1 MPSIAA
7 VGLCRVL
14 LEKRRSEPQVKFG
27 KLFTCTLGTA
37 IVTILT
43 AFCGSLLASSALS
56 QLSYILEIDLYRGV
70 KLMQLIPIALFML
83 AYLLVYAYEETGARE
98 AVLAHAGQRGEKNR
112 VKRFNAYFGELMQTP
127 MKLGWFLAIVVIAVA
142 AVLAFC
148 LNNFIIANSTI
159 PTGSMQDTIM
169 AGARVFGSRLKY
181 TFGEVE
187 RGDIAIF
194 VYGYKCK
201 GCGQSYRETDQGVCP
216 YCGRED
222 KKNSVVYYV
231 KRVIG
236 MPGDHI
242 EIRQTGTADASE
254 FHNIKIGKNAD
265 GSSVEVPIGTVYV
278 NGEAITETY
287 LPEPMIVDGQQFPA
301 VDVTVPEGSY
311 YMLGDNRN
319 NSLDARYWGEY
330 NMVARDKMVAKV
342 YFKYWP
348 LTDMGSVN

>member
-1 MPSIAA
+1 MDNKFFDVVDSDGHHVDNVSSYDEGETENSTSVSGDNAGDQGAA
-7 VGLCRVL
+7 QVSSDSGQADGASPRVRTAGGK
-14 LEKRRSEPQVKFG
+14 KRRPKKSEDGEQQPTLLGEIIDWVK
-27 KLFTCTLGTA
+27 
-37 IVTILT
+37 
-43 AFCGSLLASSALS
+43 
-56 QLSYILEIDLYRGV
+56 
-70 KLMQLIPIALFML
+70 
-83 AYLLVYAYEETGARE
+83 
-98 AVLAHAGQRGEKNR
+98 
-112 VKRFNAYFGELMQTP
+112 
-127 MKLGWFLAIVVIAVA
+127 VIAVA

-194 VYGYKCK
+194 VYGYKCRS
-201 GCGQSYRETDQGVCP
+201 CGQSYRETDEGVCP
-216 YCGRED
+216 NCGRED
-222 KKNSVVYYV
+222 KKNSVIYYV

-242 EIRQTGTADASE
+242 EIKQTGTADASE

-330 NMVARDKMVAKV
+330 NMVSRDKMVAKV

>member
-1 MPSIAA
+1 MDNKFFDVVDSDGHHVDNAPASDELEVENSTSVSEDNAGDQGA
-7 VGLCRVL
+7 SRMKPESEGADGASPRVQTSGGK
-14 LEKRRSEPQVKFG
+14 KRRPKKSEDGEQPTTLLGEIIDWVK
-27 KLFTCTLGTA
+27 
-37 IVTILT
+37 
-43 AFCGSLLASSALS
+43 
-56 QLSYILEIDLYRGV
+56 
-70 KLMQLIPIALFML
+70 
-83 AYLLVYAYEETGARE
+83 
-98 AVLAHAGQRGEKNR
+98 
-112 VKRFNAYFGELMQTP
+112 
-127 MKLGWFLAIVVIAVA
+127 VIAVA

-201 GCGQSYRETDQGVCP
+201 GCGQSYRETDEGVCP

-242 EIRQTGTADASE
+242 EIKQTGTADASE

-265 GSSVEVPIGTVYV
+265 GSNVEVPIGTVYV

-301 VDVTVPEGSY
+301 VDVTVPEGCY

-330 NMVARDKMVAKV
+330 NMVFRDKMVAKV

>member
-1 MPSIAA
+1 MDNKFFDVVDSDGHHVDNVSASDEGKAENSTSVSGDNAGDQGAA
-7 VGLCRVL
+7 QVSSDSGQADGASPRVRTAGGKKQRRKKSENEEQQPTL
-14 LEKRRSEPQVKFG
+14 LGEIIDWVK
-27 KLFTCTLGTA
+27 
-37 IVTILT
+37 
-43 AFCGSLLASSALS
+43 
-56 QLSYILEIDLYRGV
+56 
-70 KLMQLIPIALFML
+70 
-83 AYLLVYAYEETGARE
+83 
-98 AVLAHAGQRGEKNR
+98 
-112 VKRFNAYFGELMQTP
+112 
-127 MKLGWFLAIVVIAVA
+127 VIAVA

-201 GCGQSYRETDQGVCP
+201 GCGQTYRETDQGVCP
-216 YCGRED
+216 NCGRED

-242 EIRQTGTADASE
+242 EIKQTGTADASE
-254 FHNIKIGKNAD
+254 FHNIRIGKNAD
-265 GSSVEVPIGTVYV
+265 GSNVEVPIGTVYV

-330 NMVARDKMVAKV
+330 NMVSRDKMVAKV

>member
-1 MPSIAA
+1 MDNKFFDVVDSDGHHVDNVSASDEGEAENSTSASEANVDDQGAA
-7 VGLCRVL
+7 QVSSDSGQADGASPRVRTAGGKKQRRKKSDDGEQQPTL
-14 LEKRRSEPQVKFG
+14 LGEIIDWVK
-27 KLFTCTLGTA
+27 
-37 IVTILT
+37 
-43 AFCGSLLASSALS
+43 
-56 QLSYILEIDLYRGV
+56 
-70 KLMQLIPIALFML
+70 
-83 AYLLVYAYEETGARE
+83 
-98 AVLAHAGQRGEKNR
+98 
-112 VKRFNAYFGELMQTP
+112 
-127 MKLGWFLAIVVIAVA
+127 VIAVA

-181 TFGEVE
+181 TFGDVE

>member
-1 MPSIAA
+1 MDNKFFDVVDSDGHHVDNVSASDEGEAENSTSVSGDNAGDQGAA
-7 VGLCRVL
+7 QVSSDSGQADGASPRVRTAGGK
-14 LEKRRSEPQVKFG
+14 KRRPKKSEDEEQPTTLLGEIIDWVK
-27 KLFTCTLGTA
+27 
-37 IVTILT
+37 
-43 AFCGSLLASSALS
+43 
-56 QLSYILEIDLYRGV
+56 
-70 KLMQLIPIALFML
+70 
-83 AYLLVYAYEETGARE
+83 
-98 AVLAHAGQRGEKNR
+98 
-112 VKRFNAYFGELMQTP
+112 
-127 MKLGWFLAIVVIAVA
+127 VIAVA

-242 EIRQTGTADASE
+242 EIRQTGIADASE
-254 FHNIKIGKNAD
+254 FHNIKVGKNAD

>member
-1 MPSIAA
+1 MDHKFFDVVDSEGNHVDNVPASDEGKAENSTSVSGDHVDDSGASRVDSDSIQTDE
-7 VGLCRVL
+7 VSPHVQTDGGK
-14 LEKRRSEPQVKFG
+14 KRRRKKSEDEEQPTTLLGEIIDWVK
-27 KLFTCTLGTA
+27 
-37 IVTILT
+37 I
-43 AFCGSLLASSALS
+43 
-56 QLSYILEIDLYRGV
+56 
-70 KLMQLIPIALFML
+70 
-83 AYLLVYAYEETGARE
+83 
-98 AVLAHAGQRGEKNR
+98 
-112 VKRFNAYFGELMQTP
+112 
-127 MKLGWFLAIVVIAVA
+127 IAVA

-201 GCGQSYRETDQGVCP
+201 GCGQSYRETDEGVCP

-222 KKNSVVYYV
+222 KKNSVIYYV

-242 EIRQTGTADASE
+242 EIKQTGTADASE

-287 LPEPMIVDGQQFPA
+287 LPEPMIVDGQQFPE
-301 VDVTVPEGSY
+301 VDVTVPEDCY

-330 NMVARDKMVAKV
+330 NMVSRDKMVAKV

>member
-1 MPSIAA
+1 MDNKFFDVVDSDGHHVDNVSASVEGEAENSTSVSGDNAGDQGAPQVSSDSGQADGA
-7 VGLCRVL
+7 SPRVRTAGGK
-14 LEKRRSEPQVKFG
+14 KRRSKKSDDGEQPTTLLGEIIDWVK
-27 KLFTCTLGTA
+27 
-37 IVTILT
+37 
-43 AFCGSLLASSALS
+43 
-56 QLSYILEIDLYRGV
+56 
-70 KLMQLIPIALFML
+70 
-83 AYLLVYAYEETGARE
+83 
-98 AVLAHAGQRGEKNR
+98 
-112 VKRFNAYFGELMQTP
+112 
-127 MKLGWFLAIVVIAVA
+127 VIAVA

-201 GCGQSYRETDQGVCP
+201 SCGQSYRETDEGVCP

-242 EIRQTGTADASE
+242 EIKQTGTADASE

-287 LPEPMIVDGQQFPA
+287 LPEPMIVDGQQFPE

-330 NMVARDKMVAKV
+330 NMVSRDKMVAKV

>member
-1 MPSIAA
+1 MENKFFDVVDSDGKMVDNESA
-7 VGLCRVL
+7 VDETNAQQVENSTSGAG
-14 LEKRRSEPQVKFG
+14 ENTAGKKRRPKKSEDGEQPTTLLGEIIDWVK
-27 KLFTCTLGTA
+27 
-37 IVTILT
+37 
-43 AFCGSLLASSALS
+43 
-56 QLSYILEIDLYRGV
+56 
-70 KLMQLIPIALFML
+70 
-83 AYLLVYAYEETGARE
+83 
-98 AVLAHAGQRGEKNR
+98 
-112 VKRFNAYFGELMQTP
+112 
-127 MKLGWFLAIVVIAVA
+127 VIAVA

-201 GCGQSYRETDQGVCP
+201 GCGQSYRETDEGVCP

-222 KKNSVVYYV
+222 KKNSVIYYV

-242 EIRQTGTADASE
+242 EIKQTGTADASE

-287 LPEPMIVDGQQFPA
+287 LPEPMIVDGQQFPE

-330 NMVARDKMVAKV
+330 NMVSRDKMVAKV

>member
-1 MPSIAA
+1 MDNKFFDVVDSDGKMVDNESAA
-7 VGLCRVL
+7 DETDAQQVENSTSGS
-14 LEKRRSEPQVKFG
+14 EEKTGGKKRRPKKSDDGEQPTTLLGEIIDWVK
-27 KLFTCTLGTA
+27 
-37 IVTILT
+37 
-43 AFCGSLLASSALS
+43 
-56 QLSYILEIDLYRGV
+56 
-70 KLMQLIPIALFML
+70 
-83 AYLLVYAYEETGARE
+83 
-98 AVLAHAGQRGEKNR
+98 
-112 VKRFNAYFGELMQTP
+112 
-127 MKLGWFLAIVVIAVA
+127 VIAVA

-194 VYGYKCK
+194 VYGYKCR
-201 GCGQSYRETDQGVCP
+201 GCGQSYRETDEGVCP

-242 EIRQTGTADASE
+242 EIKQTGTADASE

-265 GSSVEVPIGTVYV
+265 GSSVVVPIGTVYV

-287 LPEPMIVDGQQFPA
+287 LPEPMIVDGQQFPE

-330 NMVARDKMVAKV
+330 NMVSRDKMVAKV

>member
-1 MPSIAA
+1 MDNKFFDVVDSDGHHVDNVSASDEGEAENSTSASEANVDDQGAA
-7 VGLCRVL
+7 QVSSDSGQAAGASPRVRTAGGKKQRRKKSDDGEQPTTL
-14 LEKRRSEPQVKFG
+14 LGEIIDWVK
-27 KLFTCTLGTA
+27 
-37 IVTILT
+37 
-43 AFCGSLLASSALS
+43 
-56 QLSYILEIDLYRGV
+56 
-70 KLMQLIPIALFML
+70 
-83 AYLLVYAYEETGARE
+83 
-98 AVLAHAGQRGEKNR
+98 
-112 VKRFNAYFGELMQTP
+112 
-127 MKLGWFLAIVVIAVA
+127 VIAVA

-216 YCGRED
+216 NCGRED

-254 FHNIKIGKNAD
+254 FHNIRIGKNAD

-319 NSLDARYWGEY
+319 NSLDARYWGAY

>member
-1 MPSIAA
+1 MDNKFFDVVDSDGHHVDNVSASDEGEAENSTSVSGDNAGDQDAA
-7 VGLCRVL
+7 QVSSDSGQADGASPRVRTAGGK
-14 LEKRRSEPQVKFG
+14 KRRPKKSEDEEQQPTLLGEIIDWVK
-27 KLFTCTLGTA
+27 
-37 IVTILT
+37 
-43 AFCGSLLASSALS
+43 
-56 QLSYILEIDLYRGV
+56 
-70 KLMQLIPIALFML
+70 
-83 AYLLVYAYEETGARE
+83 
-98 AVLAHAGQRGEKNR
+98 
-112 VKRFNAYFGELMQTP
+112 
-127 MKLGWFLAIVVIAVA
+127 VIAVA

-201 GCGQSYRETDQGVCP
+201 GCGQSYRETGEGVCP

-242 EIRQTGTADASE
+242 EIKQTGTADASE

-330 NMVARDKMVAKV
+330 NMVSRDKMVAKV

>member
-1 MPSIAA
+1 MDNKFFDVVDSDGHHVDNVSASDEGKAENSTSVSGDNAGDQGAA
-7 VGLCRVL
+7 QVSSDSGQADGASPRVRTAGGK
-14 LEKRRSEPQVKFG
+14 KRRPKKSEDGEQQPTLLGEIIDWVK
-27 KLFTCTLGTA
+27 
-37 IVTILT
+37 
-43 AFCGSLLASSALS
+43 
-56 QLSYILEIDLYRGV
+56 
-70 KLMQLIPIALFML
+70 
-83 AYLLVYAYEETGARE
+83 
-98 AVLAHAGQRGEKNR
+98 
-112 VKRFNAYFGELMQTP
+112 
-127 MKLGWFLAIVVIAVA
+127 VIAVA

-201 GCGQSYRETDQGVCP
+201 GCGQSYRETDEGVCP
-216 YCGRED
+216 NCGRED

-254 FHNIKIGKNAD
+254 FHNIRIGKNAD
-265 GSSVEVPIGTVYV
+265 GSNVEVPIGTVYV

-330 NMVARDKMVAKV
+330 NMVSRDKMVAKV

>member
-1 MPSIAA
+1 MDNKFFDVVDSDGHHVDNVSASDEGEAENSTSASEANVDDQDAA
-7 VGLCRVL
+7 QVSSDSGQADGASPRVRTTGGK
-14 LEKRRSEPQVKFG
+14 KRRPKKSEDETQQPTLLGEIIDWVK
-27 KLFTCTLGTA
+27 
-37 IVTILT
+37 
-43 AFCGSLLASSALS
+43 
-56 QLSYILEIDLYRGV
+56 
-70 KLMQLIPIALFML
+70 
-83 AYLLVYAYEETGARE
+83 
-98 AVLAHAGQRGEKNR
+98 
-112 VKRFNAYFGELMQTP
+112 
-127 MKLGWFLAIVVIAVA
+127 VIAVA

-201 GCGQSYRETDQGVCP
+201 GCGQSYRETDEGVCP

>member
-1 MPSIAA
+1 MDNKFFDVVDSDGHHVDNVSASDEGEAENSTSVSGDNAGDQGAA
-7 VGLCRVL
+7 QVSSDSGQADGASPRVQTAGGK
-14 LEKRRSEPQVKFG
+14 KRRQKKSEDEEQQPTLLGEIIDWVK
-27 KLFTCTLGTA
+27 
-37 IVTILT
+37 
-43 AFCGSLLASSALS
+43 
-56 QLSYILEIDLYRGV
+56 
-70 KLMQLIPIALFML
+70 
-83 AYLLVYAYEETGARE
+83 
-98 AVLAHAGQRGEKNR
+98 
-112 VKRFNAYFGELMQTP
+112 
-127 MKLGWFLAIVVIAVA
+127 VIAVA

-254 FHNIKIGKNAD
+254 FHNIKVGKNAD

>member
-1 MPSIAA
+1 MDNKFFDVVDSDGHHGDNVSSSDEGETENSTSASEANAGDQGAA
-7 VGLCRVL
+7 QVSSDSGQADGASPRVRTAGGKKQRRKKSDDEEQQPTL
-14 LEKRRSEPQVKFG
+14 LGEIIDWVK
-27 KLFTCTLGTA
+27 
-37 IVTILT
+37 
-43 AFCGSLLASSALS
+43 
-56 QLSYILEIDLYRGV
+56 
-70 KLMQLIPIALFML
+70 
-83 AYLLVYAYEETGARE
+83 
-98 AVLAHAGQRGEKNR
+98 
-112 VKRFNAYFGELMQTP
+112 
-127 MKLGWFLAIVVIAVA
+127 VIAVA

-201 GCGQSYRETDQGVCP
+201 GCGQSYRETDEGVCP

-222 KKNSVVYYV
+222 KKNSVIYYV

-287 LPEPMIVDGQQFPA
+287 LPEPMIVDGQQFPE

-330 NMVARDKMVAKV
+330 NMVSRDKMVAKV

>member
-1 MPSIAA
+1 MDNKFFDVVDSDGHHVDNVSASDEGEAENSTSVSGDNAGDQGAA
-7 VGLCRVL
+7 QVSSDSGQADGASPRVRTAGGKKQRPKKSENEEQPTTL
-14 LEKRRSEPQVKFG
+14 LGEIIDWVK
-27 KLFTCTLGTA
+27 
-37 IVTILT
+37 
-43 AFCGSLLASSALS
+43 
-56 QLSYILEIDLYRGV
+56 
-70 KLMQLIPIALFML
+70 
-83 AYLLVYAYEETGARE
+83 
-98 AVLAHAGQRGEKNR
+98 
-112 VKRFNAYFGELMQTP
+112 
-127 MKLGWFLAIVVIAVA
+127 VIAVA

-216 YCGRED
+216 NCGRED

-254 FHNIKIGKNAD
+254 FHNIRIGKNAD
-265 GSSVEVPIGTVYV
+265 GSNVEVPIGTVYV

-319 NSLDARYWGEY
+319 NSLDARYWGAY
-330 NMVARDKMVAKV
+330 NMVSRDKMVAKV

>member
-1 MPSIAA
+1 MGNKFFDVVDSDGKMVDNESAA
-7 VGLCRVL
+7 DETEVQQVENSTSGS
-14 LEKRRSEPQVKFG
+14 EEKTGGKKRRPKKSDDGEQPTTLLGEIIDWVK
-27 KLFTCTLGTA
+27 
-37 IVTILT
+37 
-43 AFCGSLLASSALS
+43 
-56 QLSYILEIDLYRGV
+56 
-70 KLMQLIPIALFML
+70 
-83 AYLLVYAYEETGARE
+83 
-98 AVLAHAGQRGEKNR
+98 
-112 VKRFNAYFGELMQTP
+112 
-127 MKLGWFLAIVVIAVA
+127 VIAVA

-194 VYGYKCK
+194 VYGYKCR
-201 GCGQSYRETDQGVCP
+201 GCGQSYRETDDGVCP

-242 EIRQTGTADASE
+242 EIKQTGTADASE

-287 LPEPMIVDGQQFPA
+287 LPEPMIVDGQQFLE

-330 NMVARDKMVAKV
+330 NMVSRDKMVAKV

>member
-1 MPSIAA
+1 MDNKFFDVVDSDGHHVDNVSSYDEGETENSTSVSGDNAGDQGAA
-7 VGLCRVL
+7 QVSSDSGQADGASPRVRTAGGK
-14 LEKRRSEPQVKFG
+14 KRRPKKSEDGEQQPTLLGEIIDWVK
-27 KLFTCTLGTA
+27 
-37 IVTILT
+37 
-43 AFCGSLLASSALS
+43 
-56 QLSYILEIDLYRGV
+56 
-70 KLMQLIPIALFML
+70 
-83 AYLLVYAYEETGARE
+83 
-98 AVLAHAGQRGEKNR
+98 
-112 VKRFNAYFGELMQTP
+112 
-127 MKLGWFLAIVVIAVA
+127 VIAVA

-201 GCGQSYRETDQGVCP
+201 GCGQSYRETDEGVCP
-216 YCGRED
+216 NCGRED

-254 FHNIKIGKNAD
+254 FHNIRIGKNAD
-265 GSSVEVPIGTVYV
+265 GSNVEVPIGTVYV

-319 NSLDARYWGEY
+319 NSLDARYWGAY
-330 NMVARDKMVAKV
+330 NMVSRDKMVAKV

>member
-1 MPSIAA
+1 MDNKFFDVVDSDGHHVDNVSASDEGKAENSTSVSGDNAGDQGAA
-7 VGLCRVL
+7 QVSSDSGQADGASPRVRTAGGK
-14 LEKRRSEPQVKFG
+14 KRRPKKSEDGEQQPTLLGEIIDWVK
-27 KLFTCTLGTA
+27 
-37 IVTILT
+37 
-43 AFCGSLLASSALS
+43 
-56 QLSYILEIDLYRGV
+56 
-70 KLMQLIPIALFML
+70 
-83 AYLLVYAYEETGARE
+83 
-98 AVLAHAGQRGEKNR
+98 
-112 VKRFNAYFGELMQTP
+112 
-127 MKLGWFLAIVVIAVA
+127 VIAVA

-216 YCGRED
+216 NCGRED

-254 FHNIKIGKNAD
+254 FHNIRIGKNAD
-265 GSSVEVPIGTVYV
+265 GSNVEVPIGTVYV

-330 NMVARDKMVAKV
+330 NMVSRDKMVAKV

>member
-1 MPSIAA
+1 MDNKFFDVVDSDGHHVDNVSSYDEGETENSTSVSGDNAGDQGAA
-7 VGLCRVL
+7 QVSSDSGQADGASPRVRTAGGK
-14 LEKRRSEPQVKFG
+14 KRRTKKSEDEEQPTTLLGEIIDWVK
-27 KLFTCTLGTA
+27 
-37 IVTILT
+37 
-43 AFCGSLLASSALS
+43 
-56 QLSYILEIDLYRGV
+56 
-70 KLMQLIPIALFML
+70 
-83 AYLLVYAYEETGARE
+83 
-98 AVLAHAGQRGEKNR
+98 
-112 VKRFNAYFGELMQTP
+112 
-127 MKLGWFLAIVVIAVA
+127 VIAVA

-194 VYGYKCK
+194 VYGYKCRS
-201 GCGQSYRETDQGVCP
+201 CGQSYRETDEGVCP
-216 YCGRED
+216 NCGRED
-222 KKNSVVYYV
+222 KKNSVIYYV

-254 FHNIKIGKNAD
+254 FHNIRIGKNAD

-330 NMVARDKMVAKV
+330 NMVSRDKMVAKV

>member
-1 MPSIAA
+1 MDNKFFDVVDSDGHHVDNVSSFDEGETENSTSVSGDNAGDQGAA
-7 VGLCRVL
+7 QVSSDSGQADGASPRVQTAGGK
-14 LEKRRSEPQVKFG
+14 KRRPKKSEDEEQQPTLLGEIIDWVK
-27 KLFTCTLGTA
+27 
-37 IVTILT
+37 
-43 AFCGSLLASSALS
+43 
-56 QLSYILEIDLYRGV
+56 
-70 KLMQLIPIALFML
+70 
-83 AYLLVYAYEETGARE
+83 
-98 AVLAHAGQRGEKNR
+98 
-112 VKRFNAYFGELMQTP
+112 
-127 MKLGWFLAIVVIAVA
+127 VIAVA

-254 FHNIKIGKNAD
+254 FHNIKVGKNAD

>member
-1 MPSIAA
+1 MDNKFFDVVDSDGHHVDNVSSSDEGEAENSTSVSGDNAGDQGAA
-7 VGLCRVL
+7 QVSSDSGQADGASPRVRTAGGKKQRRKKSENEEQQPTL
-14 LEKRRSEPQVKFG
+14 LGEIIDWVK
-27 KLFTCTLGTA
+27 
-37 IVTILT
+37 
-43 AFCGSLLASSALS
+43 
-56 QLSYILEIDLYRGV
+56 
-70 KLMQLIPIALFML
+70 
-83 AYLLVYAYEETGARE
+83 
-98 AVLAHAGQRGEKNR
+98 
-112 VKRFNAYFGELMQTP
+112 
-127 MKLGWFLAIVVIAVA
+127 VIAVA

-201 GCGQSYRETDQGVCP
+201 GCGQSYRETDRGVCP
-216 YCGRED
+216 NCGRED

-254 FHNIKIGKNAD
+254 FHNIRIGKNAD

>member
-1 MPSIAA
+1 MDNKFFDIVDSDVKTVDRESPHVQTA
-7 VGLCRVL
+7 GGK
-14 LEKRRSEPQVKFG
+14 KRRRKKSDDEEQPTTLLSEIIDWVK
-27 KLFTCTLGTA
+27 
-37 IVTILT
+37 I
-43 AFCGSLLASSALS
+43 
-56 QLSYILEIDLYRGV
+56 
-70 KLMQLIPIALFML
+70 
-83 AYLLVYAYEETGARE
+83 
-98 AVLAHAGQRGEKNR
+98 
-112 VKRFNAYFGELMQTP
+112 
-127 MKLGWFLAIVVIAVA
+127 IAVA

-201 GCGQSYRETDQGVCP
+201 SCGQSYRETDEGVCP
-216 YCGRED
+216 NCGRED

-254 FHNIKIGKNAD
+254 FHNIRIGKNAD

-287 LPEPMIVDGQQFPA
+287 LPEPMIVDGQQFPE

-330 NMVARDKMVAKV
+330 NMVSRDKMVAKV

>member
-1 MPSIAA
+1 MENKFFDVVDSEGEMVDKESAA
-7 VGLCRVL
+7 DETNAQQGENSTSGPGENTGGKKRKQKKSEDGEQPTTL
-14 LEKRRSEPQVKFG
+14 LGEIIDWVK
-27 KLFTCTLGTA
+27 
-37 IVTILT
+37 
-43 AFCGSLLASSALS
+43 
-56 QLSYILEIDLYRGV
+56 
-70 KLMQLIPIALFML
+70 
-83 AYLLVYAYEETGARE
+83 
-98 AVLAHAGQRGEKNR
+98 
-112 VKRFNAYFGELMQTP
+112 
-127 MKLGWFLAIVVIAVA
+127 VIAVA

-194 VYGYKCK
+194 VYGYKCR
-201 GCGQSYRETDQGVCP
+201 GCGQSYRETDEGVCP

-242 EIRQTGTADASE
+242 EIKQTGTADASE
-254 FHNIKIGKNAD
+254 FHNIRIGKNAD

-287 LPEPMIVDGQQFPA
+287 LPEPMIVDGQQFPE

-330 NMVARDKMVAKV
+330 NMVSRDKMVAKV

>member
-1 MPSIAA
+1 MDNKFFDVVDSDGHHVDNVSSSNEGEAENSTSVSGDNAGDQGAA
-7 VGLCRVL
+7 QVSSDSGQADGASPRVQTAGGK
-14 LEKRRSEPQVKFG
+14 KRRQKKSEDEEQQPTLLGEIIDWVK
-27 KLFTCTLGTA
+27 
-37 IVTILT
+37 
-43 AFCGSLLASSALS
+43 
-56 QLSYILEIDLYRGV
+56 
-70 KLMQLIPIALFML
+70 
-83 AYLLVYAYEETGARE
+83 
-98 AVLAHAGQRGEKNR
+98 
-112 VKRFNAYFGELMQTP
+112 
-127 MKLGWFLAIVVIAVA
+127 VIAVA

-254 FHNIKIGKNAD
+254 FHNIKVGKNAD

>member
-1 MPSIAA
+1 MDNKFFDVVDSDGHHVDNVSAFDEGEAENSTSVSGDNAGDQGAA
-7 VGLCRVL
+7 QVSSDSGQADGASPRVRTAGGK
-14 LEKRRSEPQVKFG
+14 KRRPKKSEDEEQPTTLLGEIIDWVK
-27 KLFTCTLGTA
+27 
-37 IVTILT
+37 
-43 AFCGSLLASSALS
+43 
-56 QLSYILEIDLYRGV
+56 
-70 KLMQLIPIALFML
+70 
-83 AYLLVYAYEETGARE
+83 
-98 AVLAHAGQRGEKNR
+98 
-112 VKRFNAYFGELMQTP
+112 
-127 MKLGWFLAIVVIAVA
+127 VIAVA

-254 FHNIKIGKNAD
+254 FHNIKVGKNAD

>member
-1 MPSIAA
+1 MDNKFFDVVDSDGHHVDNVSSSDEGEAENSTSVSGDNAGDQGAA
-7 VGLCRVL
+7 QVSSDSGQADGASPRVRTAGGKKQRRKKSENEEQQPTL
-14 LEKRRSEPQVKFG
+14 LGEIIDWVK
-27 KLFTCTLGTA
+27 
-37 IVTILT
+37 
-43 AFCGSLLASSALS
+43 
-56 QLSYILEIDLYRGV
+56 
-70 KLMQLIPIALFML
+70 
-83 AYLLVYAYEETGARE
+83 
-98 AVLAHAGQRGEKNR
+98 
-112 VKRFNAYFGELMQTP
+112 
-127 MKLGWFLAIVVIAVA
+127 VIAVA

-201 GCGQSYRETDQGVCP
+201 GCGQSYRETDRGVCP
-216 YCGRED
+216 NCGRED

-254 FHNIKIGKNAD
+254 FHNIRIGKNAD

-287 LPEPMIVDGQQFPA
+287 LPEPMIVDGQQFPE

-330 NMVARDKMVAKV
+330 NMVSRDKMVAKV

>member
-1 MPSIAA
+1 MDNKFFDVVDSDGHHVDNVSSSDEGEAENSTSVSGDNAGDQGAA
-7 VGLCRVL
+7 QVSSDSGQADGASPRVRTAGGK
-14 LEKRRSEPQVKFG
+14 KRRPKKSGDEEQQPTLLGEIIDWVK
-27 KLFTCTLGTA
+27 
-37 IVTILT
+37 
-43 AFCGSLLASSALS
+43 
-56 QLSYILEIDLYRGV
+56 
-70 KLMQLIPIALFML
+70 
-83 AYLLVYAYEETGARE
+83 
-98 AVLAHAGQRGEKNR
+98 
-112 VKRFNAYFGELMQTP
+112 
-127 MKLGWFLAIVVIAVA
+127 VIAVA

-216 YCGRED
+216 NCGRED

-254 FHNIKIGKNAD
+254 FHNIRIGKNTD

-287 LPEPMIVDGQQFPA
+287 LPEPMIVDGQQFPV

-319 NSLDARYWGEY
+319 NSLDARYWGAY
-330 NMVARDKMVAKV
+330 NMVSRDKMVAKV

>member
-1 MPSIAA
+1 MDNKFFDVVDSDGHHVDNVSSYDEGETENSTSVSGDNAGDQGAA
-7 VGLCRVL
+7 QVSSDSGQADGASPRVRTAGGK
-14 LEKRRSEPQVKFG
+14 KRRPKKSEDEEQQPTTLLGEIIDWVK
-27 KLFTCTLGTA
+27 
-37 IVTILT
+37 
-43 AFCGSLLASSALS
+43 
-56 QLSYILEIDLYRGV
+56 
-70 KLMQLIPIALFML
+70 
-83 AYLLVYAYEETGARE
+83 
-98 AVLAHAGQRGEKNR
+98 
-112 VKRFNAYFGELMQTP
+112 
-127 MKLGWFLAIVVIAVA
+127 VIAVA

-201 GCGQSYRETDQGVCP
+201 GCGQSYRETDEGVCP
-216 YCGRED
+216 NCGRED

-254 FHNIKIGKNAD
+254 FHNIRIGKNAD

-287 LPEPMIVDGQQFPA
+287 LPEPMIVDGQQFPE

-330 NMVARDKMVAKV
+330 NMVSRDKMVAKV

>member
-1 MPSIAA
+1 MDNKFFDVVDSDGNHVDNVSASDEGKAENSTSVSGDNAGDQGAA
-7 VGLCRVL
+7 QMSSDSGQGDEVSPHVQTAGGK
-14 LEKRRSEPQVKFG
+14 KRRPKKSDDGEQPTTLLGEIIDWVK
-27 KLFTCTLGTA
+27 
-37 IVTILT
+37 
-43 AFCGSLLASSALS
+43 
-56 QLSYILEIDLYRGV
+56 
-70 KLMQLIPIALFML
+70 
-83 AYLLVYAYEETGARE
+83 
-98 AVLAHAGQRGEKNR
+98 
-112 VKRFNAYFGELMQTP
+112 
-127 MKLGWFLAIVVIAVA
+127 VIAVA

-194 VYGYKCK
+194 VYGYKCR
-201 GCGQSYRETDQGVCP
+201 GCGQSYRETDEGVCP

-242 EIRQTGTADASE
+242 EIKQTGTADASE

-330 NMVARDKMVAKV
+330 NMVSRDKMVAKV

>member
-1 MPSIAA
+1 MENKFFDVVDSEGEMVDKESAA
-7 VGLCRVL
+7 DETNAQQGENSTSGPGENTGGNKRKQKKSEDGEQPTTL
-14 LEKRRSEPQVKFG
+14 LGEIIDWVK
-27 KLFTCTLGTA
+27 
-37 IVTILT
+37 
-43 AFCGSLLASSALS
+43 
-56 QLSYILEIDLYRGV
+56 
-70 KLMQLIPIALFML
+70 
-83 AYLLVYAYEETGARE
+83 
-98 AVLAHAGQRGEKNR
+98 
-112 VKRFNAYFGELMQTP
+112 
-127 MKLGWFLAIVVIAVA
+127 VIAVA

-194 VYGYKCK
+194 VYGYKCR
-201 GCGQSYRETDQGVCP
+201 GCGQSYRETDEGVCP

-242 EIRQTGTADASE
+242 EIKQTGTADASE

-287 LPEPMIVDGQQFPA
+287 LPEPMIVDGQQFPE

-330 NMVARDKMVAKV
+330 NMVSRDKMVAKV

>member
-1 MPSIAA
+1 MDNKFFDVVDSDGHHVDNVSASDEGKAENSTSVSGDNAGDQGAA
-7 VGLCRVL
+7 QVSSDSGQADGASPRVRTAGGK
-14 LEKRRSEPQVKFG
+14 KRRPKKSEDGEQQPTLLGEIIDWVK
-27 KLFTCTLGTA
+27 
-37 IVTILT
+37 
-43 AFCGSLLASSALS
+43 
-56 QLSYILEIDLYRGV
+56 
-70 KLMQLIPIALFML
+70 
-83 AYLLVYAYEETGARE
+83 
-98 AVLAHAGQRGEKNR
+98 
-112 VKRFNAYFGELMQTP
+112 
-127 MKLGWFLAIVVIAVA
+127 VIAVA

-201 GCGQSYRETDQGVCP
+201 GCGQSYRETDEGVCP
-216 YCGRED
+216 NCGRED

-254 FHNIKIGKNAD
+254 FHNIRIGKNAD

-330 NMVARDKMVAKV
+330 NMVSRDKMVAKV